1 VPKTLIIAEKPSVA
15 NDLAKVLGKF
25 KKEAEYFE
33 NDQYVIS
40 SAVGHLLELC
50 LPTDF
55 QKAHRRW
62 SFDSLPIIPPAF
74 DLQPIEKS
82 KPRLA
87 VLKKLINRPDI
98 DRLINACDAGR
109 EGELIFRY
117 IVQHCKS
124 KKPIERLWLQS
135 MTSDSIKNGFTHLKP
150 GKELEPLAQAAVSRS
165 ESDWLIGINGTRA
178 LTALNSKGGGFV
190 LTTVGRVQTPTLAIL
205 VERDLKIREF
215 VSRPYW
221 ELHGTFAAKA
231 GSYGGR
237 WFDENFK
244 KADRDEDEAAKPER
258 IWDEA
263 RAIAIREKCLGK
275 SGIVTEEKK
284 PSSQASP
291 LLYDLTTLQREANG
305 RFGLSAKRTLQI
317 AQSLYE
323 RHKVLTYPRTDSRRL
338 PEDFLPTV
346 KATLGH
352 LTAPSLAP
360 FAQTALS
367 SGWVKPTKRVFD
379 NAGISDHFAIIPTE
393 KAPDA
398 LDEFEFKIYEMV
410 AKRFIAVFFPPAQFE
425 IITRITRVE
434 EEAFKTE
441 GKVLREPGWLA
452 IYGREE
458 QTDETAAQTVPVES
472 GETVKT
478 EEVEVQPNQTKPPAH
493 YSEATLL
500 SAMEGAGKLVEDEH
514 LREAMGKKGLG
525 TPATRATI
533 IEGLIAEK
541 YIQRDQRDLL
551 ALPKAFA
558 LIELLRAT
566 GMPVLTS
573 PEMTGEW
580 EFKLGQ
586 MERGEIERSAFMQE
600 ITDLTRRI
608 VESARGFEETEGHA
622 KPFSGLTPKGEPMIE
637 TMRFYQTTDGT
648 FKVSK
653 YIAGRFLEP
662 HEAIELIEKRFLGPL
677 TGFRSRLGRPF
688 TAALKL
694 NPDADP
700 NDKEQKTVEFVFED
714 SAATPGMEAIDP
726 ETAVPV
732 GVCPVDGGRVFE
744 GTLSFLCEHGLKQ
757 PPTCKF
763 RIGKKILGQ
772 DITRETAV
780 KILTEKKS
788 DLLNN
793 FVSQR
798 TKRRFSAYLVVKEEK
813 VGFEFEPRDPKKG
826 PPKGPKRTP
835 FSKKANALEAIEA
848 TVQAEDAAKAE
859 GGTPTAPK
867 AAKIGK
873 APAKGKT
880 AAKAPA
886 KKKAAANPKQDETAP
901 Y

>member
-1 VPKTLIIAEKPSVA
+1 MGKALIIAEKPSVA

-25 KKEAEYFE
+25 KKEGEYFE
-33 NDQYVIS
+33 NEEYVIS

-50 LPTDF
+50 LPTEF

-62 SFDSLPIIPPAF
+62 SFDSLPIIPEAF

-87 VLKKLINRPDI
+87 VLKKLIKRDDI

-117 IVQHCKS
+117 IVQHCKT

-135 MTSDSIKNGFTHLKP
+135 MTADSIRNGFAHLRP
-150 GKELEPLAQAAVSRS
+150 GVELEPLAKAAVSRS

-190 LTTVGRVQTPTLAIL
+190 LTTVGRVQTPTLALI

-215 VSRPYW
+215 EPRAYW

-231 GSYGGR
+231 GSYPGK

-244 KADRDEDEAAKPER
+244 KADRESDEAAKPER
-258 IWDEA
+258 IWEETRAREIEA
-263 RAIAIREKCLGK
+263 LCAGK
-275 SGIVTEEKK
+275 PGIVTEEKK
-284 PSSQASP
+284 PATQLAP
-291 LLYDLTTLQREANG
+291 GLFDLTSLQREANG
-305 RFGLSAKRTLQI
+305 RFGISAKRTLQI

-323 RHKVLTYPRTDSRRL
+323 RHKVLTYPRTDSRHL
-338 PEDFLPTV
+338 PEDYLPTV
-346 KATLGH
+346 QATLKS
-352 LTAPSLAP
+352 LSSPSLAP
-360 FAQTALS
+360 FAKQALA

-379 NAGISDHFAIIPTE
+379 NTKISDHFAIIPTD
-393 KAPDA
+393 KAPDT
-398 LDEFEFKIYEMV
+398 LDEFEFKVYELV
-410 AKRFIAVFFPPAQFE
+410 AKRFIAVFFPAAQFE
-425 IITRITRVE
+425 VVTRITRVE
-434 EEAFKTE
+434 GHAFKTE
-441 GKVLREPGWLA
+441 GKVLRDPGWLA

-458 QTDETAAQTVPVES
+458 QGEDAAAQTVPVES
-472 GETVKT
+472 GEAIRT
-478 EEVEVQPNQTKPPAH
+478 EKVDVLGFQTKPPPH

-500 SAMEGAGKLVEDEH
+500 SSMEGAGKLVEDEH

-533 IEGLIAEK
+533 IEGLLAEK
-541 YIQRDQRDLL
+541 YLQRDGRDLL
-551 ALPKAFA
+551 AMPKAFA

-608 VESARGFEETEGHA
+608 VESARGFEETETHS
-622 KPFSGLTPKGEPMIE
+622 KPFPGHTPDGRPMIE
-637 TMRFYQTTDGT
+637 TMRFYQTADNT

-662 HEAIELIEKRFLGPL
+662 FEAVELLEKKFLGPL
-677 TGFRSRLGRPF
+677 VGFRSRLGRPF

-694 NPDADP
+694 NPEAET
-700 NDKEQKTVEFVFED
+700 DKRVEFVFED

-726 ETAVPV
+726 ATAVPV
-732 GVCPVDGGRVFE
+732 GTCPVDGGRVFE
-744 GTLSFLCEHGLKQ
+744 GTLSFICEHAIQQ

-763 RIGKKILGQ
+763 RIGKKILGT
-772 DITRETAV
+772 DITREIAG
-780 KILTEKKS
+780 KILNEKKT
-788 DLLNN
+788 DLLR

-798 TKRRFSAYLVVKEEK
+798 TKRPFSAFLVLQPEGK
-813 VGFEFEPRDPKKG
+813 VGFEFEPRDPKKPG
-826 PPKGPKRTP
+826 AKGGKGTP
-835 FSKKANALEAIEA
+835 FRKNAPAASEEGAEAPAPTPAKAKPAKAAPKKKPSKKAA
-848 TVQAEDAAKAE
+848 
-859 GGTPTAPK
+859 
-867 AAKIGK
+867 
-873 APAKGKT
+873 
-880 AAKAPA
+880 
-886 KKKAAANPKQDETAP
+886 
-901 Y
+901 